1 MSDRVNLVAL
11 GLADVDLLQTI
22 QNAAFGSH
30 SIALLSK
37 RLEFPLQFLQIA
49 DALSHMLDTL
59 IQNLVDSMAILAGCI
74 LE

>member
-22 QNAAFGSH
+22 QNAAFGNH

-49 DALSHMLDTL
+49 DALGITDTL